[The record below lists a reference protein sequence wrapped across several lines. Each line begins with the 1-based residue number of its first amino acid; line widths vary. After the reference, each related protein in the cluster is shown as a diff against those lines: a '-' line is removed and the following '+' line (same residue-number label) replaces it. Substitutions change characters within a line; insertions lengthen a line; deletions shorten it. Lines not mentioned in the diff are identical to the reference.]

1 MANKLEPIYQ
11 TGVKF
16 YSSLTRDQALGKVA
30 IGKDANGL
38 DVFVEPGAVCFV
50 SDTSGNSI
58 FLNNLLFGDGAIASG
73 TTGGI
78 VGGGTGSEGQYVE
91 LKLENLQVSTDKTL
105 ADYFDEEA
113 FTPEEIYVKNDQGQ
127 NVVIINNS
135 GIQVNNQYVA
145 TSNWTTNLIST
156 EKLNILNSIDDK
168 IDSVKEYADSL
179 VVSLYKVK
187 GSTDSYAS
195 LTKIADPTVGDVYN
209 VSDTNMNYVYTEN
222 GWDPLG
228 GSIDFSNFYS
238 KEEVDR
244 LHKTLETAL
253 QTYTDGKITAVNVSI
268 SNNRD
273 NINTVFQNVN
283 SLTANFDEYKTKVD
297 NNINNITNIASQLT
311 WQ

>member
-30 IGKDANGL
+30 IGKDANGS
-38 DVFVEPGAVCFV
+38 DIFVEPGAVCFV

-78 VGGGTGSEGQYVE
+78 VGGGDGSGTIIE
-91 LKLENLQVSTDKTL
+91 LKLENLQVTTDKTL
-105 ADYFDEEA
+105 ADYFDEEV
-113 FTPEEIYVKNDQGQ
+113 FTPEEIVIKNDQKESV
-127 NVVIINNS
+127 VVINS
-135 GIQVNNQYVA
+135 NGVQVNGQYVA

-156 EKLNILNSIDDK
+156 EKNNILSKLDDTL
-168 IDSVKEYADSL
+168 DLAKEYADSL

-187 GSTDSYAS
+187 GSTKNYTS
-195 LTKIADPTVGDVYN
+195 LTQIVDPSIGDVYN
-209 VSDTNMNYVYTEN
+209 VTDTNMNYVYTEF

-228 GSIDFSNFYS
+228 GTVDFTNFYS
-238 KEEVDR
+238 KEDVDK
-244 LHKTLETAL
+244 LYAQFLTEAKT
-253 QTYTDGKITAVNVSI
+253 YSDGKASVLSALIDKQAGDLNTHVQAFNAV
-268 SNNRD
+268 SNE
-273 NINTVFQNVN
+273 FN
-283 SLTANFDEYKTKVD
+283 SYKTKVD
-297 NNINNITNIASQLT
+297 NNITNLTHIASQLT